1 MYYTNQ
7 EDWIKYKDRQLRY
20 VNWIVKQ
27 VDEKNFDNNEEYLK
41 NKSFSQE
48 YIQNLENKELE
59 ESVLILTKGLGST
72 EKIPRF
78 NNIPEIM
85 VVDFKAE

>member
-1 MYYTNQ
+1 MYFESAFY
-7 EDWIKYKDRQLRY
+7 R
-20 VNWIVKQ
+20 VN
-27 VDEKNFDNNEEYLK
+27 
-41 NKSFSQE
+41 
-48 YIQNLENKELE
+48 NLSTMENKELE